1 MVKVFVHCFGFRYQ
15 FSRRPGFDV
24 FAFIDKAAEM
34 GFSGVN
40 LSAHPPDYHFLGGI
54 DPVHLRAVRNRIESN
69 GLLVDLE
76 TGGIEPQHLTDTIE
90 LAERLGAEHVRT
102 YVFSDERAYTQT
114 VPESPR
120 EQIRDAVR
128 NLSAVAPVAE
138 RAGVRVLVE
147 NHEDV
152 TAAEVAEIL
161 THVAH
166 RSVGALFD
174 YGNSMVFMEDPVAS
188 LEHLKPW
195 VRTAHMKDHVVLPG
209 GADGDSPL
217 FLGVPLGEGNLPV
230 VELTKQLIAAG
241 ADRVCFQNCWAYGTG
256 FRDRRGQASMG
267 AGLFAFCLPPYDPA
281 RCLPDPE
288 AAERERGLDL
298 VALERSAINRSV
310 IWLNAGLTSAGIPQE
325 RELLP
330 AA

>member
-1 MVKVFVHCFGFRYQ
+1 MLKVFAHCFGFRYQ

-24 FAFIDKAAEM
+24 FAFIDKAAEL

-40 LSAHPPDYHFLGGI
+40 LSAHPPDYQFLGGTE
-54 DPVHLRAVRNRIESN
+54 PAHLRAVRKRIETN

-90 LAERLGAEHVRT
+90 RAERLGAEHVRT
-102 YVFSDERAYTQT
+102 YVFSDERAYTQL
-114 VPESPR
+114 VPKSPR
-120 EQIRDAVR
+120 EQIQLAVR

-161 THVAH
+161 RHVAH
-166 RSVGALFD
+166 PSVGALFD
-174 YGNSMVFMEDPVAS
+174 YGNSMVFMEDPIAS

-195 VRTAHMKDHVVLPG
+195 VRTGHMKDHVVLPAR
-209 GADGDSPL
+209 ADRDAPL
-217 FLGVPLGEGNLPV
+217 FLGVPLGEGNVPI
-230 VELTKQLIAAG
+230 VELTKQLVAAG

-256 FRDRRGQASMG
+256 FRDRRGEASMG
-267 AGLFAFCLPPYDPA
+267 AGLFAYCLPPYDAA

-298 VALERSAINRSV
+298 VALERSAINRS
-310 IWLNAGLTSAGIPQE
+310 ITWLNGALASTGITQA